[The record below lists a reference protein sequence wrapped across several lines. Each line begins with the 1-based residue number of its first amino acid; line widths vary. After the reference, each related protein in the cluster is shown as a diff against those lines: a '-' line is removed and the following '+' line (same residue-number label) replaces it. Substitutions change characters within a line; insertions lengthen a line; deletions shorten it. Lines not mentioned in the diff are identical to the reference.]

1 MFETREQVLE
11 KILEQPKPSCPHCKE
26 EMNIWEVPPFNF
38 SDGLGWG
45 APFLYLCFNDEC
57 PLYTKGWGRQ
67 IADY

>member
-38 SDGLGWG
+38 R
-45 APFLYLCFNDEC
+45 DEHM
-57 PLYTKGWGRQ
+57 GSS
-67 IADY
+67 AF